1 MHEAWIMS
9 LGASRARGLDDLSR
23 SVSGVEQR
31 GRSRSIM
38 SRLHGDL
45 AGDSGRCLH
54 CGVLAGTR
62 AEWYLSR
69 ARRMS
74 EAWIIS
80 LGASRTAG
88 QRGHTSL
95 STTLYRA
102 EPAFTK
108 IMHDESL
115 ELCGISIQRQ
125 RAL

>member
-1 MHEAWIMS
+1 MTC
-9 LGASRARGLDDLSR
+9 LGTSR
-23 SVSGVEQR
+23 GVEQR
-31 GRSRSIM
+31 GRTSRSIM

-54 CGVLAGTR
+54 CGTLAGIR
-62 AEWYLSR
+62 AEWYLNR
-69 ARRMS
+69 ARRVS
-74 EAWIIS
+74 EAWIIG
-80 LGASRTAG
+80 LEASVTAE
-88 QRGHTSL
+88 QRGRTSL

-102 EPAFTK
+102 GLACAK

>member
-1 MHEAWIMS
+1 MTC
-9 LGASRARGLDDLSR
+9 LGASR
-23 SVSGVEQR
+23 GVEQR
-31 GRSRSIM
+31 GRTSRSIM

-54 CGVLAGTR
+54 CGALAGIR

-74 EAWIIS
+74 EAWVIS

-88 QRGHTSL
+88 QRGRTSL

-102 EPAFTK
+102 GFACAK
-108 IMHDESL
+108 IMHEVSL